1 MRMPGLIDRLRMR
14 TTLLIPLL
22 VLSFGWTV
30 ISLLIIRTIVQHQ
43 IRDNLA
49 SDLQHSV
56 STYQNLQHQRRE
68 MLRRESALLAD
79 LPSLKALM
87 TAHDARTI
95 EDAGIEF
102 WQVSGSDFF
111 ALLSPDRKLVAEY
124 RRGPPFEKADVEK
137 KLRVSLERLEEPIP
151 LTFDGPLYEVSS
163 QPILFGP
170 KGSGSLLGFVA
181 VGFAIDKQVAQEVS
195 EAAAAQ
201 VAFAADGRIVASTLQ
216 PSLQQEL
223 QSRAGRLLRSPMQ
236 NLDIQLGSEHYLAAS
251 VRLSASNGASDVAD
265 VVPQLIV
272 LKSFDQA
279 SQFVHQ
285 VNQWV
290 AGLGLLALFV
300 GVGMVVSISRTVTH
314 PLEVLVEGT
323 RALGRGNFDYQLSEA
338 GAEEVRELSRA
349 FEHMRIELRR
359 TQHEL
364 LDSERLAT
372 IGRMASSIS
381 HDLRHFLSAI
391 YANAEFMSDSN
402 IPPSEREELLLEVRS
417 AVQGM
422 TDLLDSLLLFTQ
434 TGRALHPDRESI
446 FLLTQRSVNMVRLHP
461 DARDVSI
468 TVDGGSSIE
477 AWVDGKKLG
486 RAIYNLVLNGCQ
498 AAKRGEGRATVT
510 VTLDEDAD
518 TIRIAVADSGRGVP
532 ESIQKTMFLP
542 FVSEGKTSGIGLGLT
557 LAQHIAQE
565 HGGQISLGKTPN
577 GNTVFTLVLMKSALQ
592 TLGKTEEKK
601 TIPAHFN

>member
-30 ISLLIIRTIVQHQ
+30 FSLLIIRTIVEHQ

-111 ALLSPDRKLVAEY
+111 ALLSPDRKLIAAY
-124 RRGPPFEKADVEK
+124 RRGPALEKGNVEK
-137 KLRVSLERLEEPIP
+137 KLQVSLERLEEPIP
-151 LTFDGPLYEVSS
+151 MTFDGPLYEVSS
-163 QPILFGP
+163 QPVLFGP

-181 VGFAIDKQVAQEVS
+181 AGYAIDKQVAQEVS

-201 VAFAADGRIVASTLQ
+201 VAFAVDGEIVASTLQ
-216 PSLQQEL
+216 PALQQEL
-223 QSRAGRLLRSPMQ
+223 QSRAGQLLRSPMQ
-236 NLDIQLGSEHYLAAS
+236 DLDIQLGSEHYLAAS
-251 VRLSASNGASDVAD
+251 VSLSAAGLSEAAD
-265 VVPQLIV
+265 TPQLIV

-279 SQFVHQ
+279 SKFVHQ

-290 AGLGLLALFV
+290 AGLGLLAFLV

-323 RALGRGNFDYQLSEA
+323 RALGRGNFDYQLSED

-349 FEHMRIELRR
+349 FEHMRVELRR

-391 YANAEFMSDSN
+391 YANAEFMSASN
-402 IPPSEREELLLEVRS
+402 IRPAEREELLLEVRS

-434 TGRALHPDRESI
+434 TGRALHPDREKI
-446 FLLTQRSVNMVRLHP
+446 FSLTQRAVSMVRLHP
-461 DARDVSI
+461 DARDVNI
-468 TVDGGSSIE
+468 KVEGPSSIE

-486 RAIYNLVLNGCQ
+486 RAVYNLVLNGCQ
-498 AAKRGEGRATVT
+498 AARRGEGPPAVT
-510 VTLDEDAD
+510 VTLDEDED
-518 TIRIAVADSGRGVP
+518 MIRIAVADSGLGVP

-542 FVSEGKTSGIGLGLT
+542 FVSEGKPSGIGLGLT

-565 HGGQISLGKTPN
+565 HGGHISLGKTSQ

-592 TLGKTEEKK
+592 TLGKAEEKK